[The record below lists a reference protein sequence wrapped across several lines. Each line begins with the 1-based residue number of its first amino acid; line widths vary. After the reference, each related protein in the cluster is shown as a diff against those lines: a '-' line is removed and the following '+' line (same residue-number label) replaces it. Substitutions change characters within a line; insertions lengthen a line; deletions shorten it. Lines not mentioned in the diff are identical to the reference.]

1 MEEILRK
8 QREYFLSGATLPI
21 DARRD
26 ALKKL
31 YEAIEK
37 NVEELQNALKE
48 DLDKSAT
55 ESYMCEIGLSLSD
68 ITYTLRHLKG
78 WMRPERHHTSLH
90 NFPARSRVLKEPYG
104 MALIM
109 SPWNYPFLLLISPLI
124 GALAAGNC
132 CVLKPSELA
141 PATAKAI
148 TRMIEDA
155 FPPEFVTVV
164 NGGVEES
171 QALLALD
178 FDYIFYTGSVGVGKI
193 VMEKAAKHLTPVTLE
208 LGGKSPVIITRSADL
223 RLSAR
228 RIVFGKYLNA
238 GQTCIAPDYVLC
250 EQAVHD
256 DFVKMLMEELVK
268 MFGAHPL
275 DNPDYGKIINRRH
288 FDRVVRLIDA
298 EKVIIGGELQENRL
312 RIAPTVM
319 DRVVATDA
327 VMQEEIFGPILP
339 IITVSNV
346 DEAFRFIQSHPHP
359 LALYLFTKDKEVE
372 RQFMTGLQFGGGC
385 VNDVIS
391 QITIH
396 NMPFGGI
403 GESGM
408 GAYHGKDSFLT
419 FTHRK
424 TVVARATWLDPS
436 LRYQPYKEWKDKFIR
451 RYLK

>member
-104 MALIM
+104 VALIM
-109 SPWNYPFLLLISPLI
+109 SPWNYPFLLLVSPLI

-268 MFGAHPL
+268 MFGAH
-275 DNPDYGKIINRRH
+275 
-288 FDRVVRLIDA
+288 A
-298 EKVIIGGELQENRL
+298 
-312 RIAPTVM
+312 
-319 DRVVATDA
+319 
-327 VMQEEIFGPILP
+327 
-339 IITVSNV
+339 
-346 DEAFRFIQSHPHP
+346 